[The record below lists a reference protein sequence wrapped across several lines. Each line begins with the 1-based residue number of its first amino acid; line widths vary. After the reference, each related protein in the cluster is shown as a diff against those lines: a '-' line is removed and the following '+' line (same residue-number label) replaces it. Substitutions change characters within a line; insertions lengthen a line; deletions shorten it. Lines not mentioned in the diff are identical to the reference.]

1 MTGRSTEAEKWAQR
15 RRQLF
20 GGQGRREWVA
30 VELGLSLRTIERYE
44 AEGPPAW
51 YDFALVG
58 LWNYRQ
64 LVMAGKE
71 KPPAETGG

>member
-1 MTGRSTEAEKWAQR
+1 M
-15 RRQLF
+15 
-20 GGQGRREWVA
+20 A